1 MIHCTVKENLL
12 SHQGFLQN
20 GPDDF
25 FAITL
30 SPIERF
36 GSTCINLFPE
46 SFVCGMHDA
55 SVPQDLGE
63 LLSDETIDDWDP
75 KNRASFKMLT
85 KIGVGEY

>member
-1 MIHCTVKENLL
+1 MCSLHEHILHSIMDHVMIHCTVKENLL

-36 GSTCINLFPE
+36 RSTCINLFPE

-63 LLSDETIDDWDP
+63 LLSDGN
-75 KNRASFKMLT
+75 NR
-85 KIGVGEY
+85 